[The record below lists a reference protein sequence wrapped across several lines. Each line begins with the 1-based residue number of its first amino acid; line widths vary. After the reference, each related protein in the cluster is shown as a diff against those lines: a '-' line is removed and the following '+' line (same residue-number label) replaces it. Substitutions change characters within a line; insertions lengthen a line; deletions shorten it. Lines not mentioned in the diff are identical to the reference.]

1 MRIVDRAPRFGGSS
15 GGGEDV
21 LQKEN
26 GTHRKAETIPLKTIS
41 KAKAVVAE

>member
-26 GTHRKAETIPLKTIS
+26 GAHQKAETIPLKTIS